1 MDAIDSVFFVVQFDK
16 ISGKPNN
23 INIPI
28 VNLL

>member
-1 MDAIDSVFFVVQFDK
+1 MDAIDSVFFVIQFDK
-16 ISGKPNN
+16 ISDKPYN